1 MFWLNEKYNSHNF
14 YANSYSVLYFRFCK
28 IFRPGMF
35 HCSLN
40 KEILDMEQKMPELRN
55 VDDQTSKAGLKTRA
69 GIRNVTNVGTRTM
82 NSIVSFQKLLV
93 SAPSSRHGRS
103 I

>member
-1 MFWLNEKYNSHNF
+1 MVRLKTYSIHTNSN
-14 YANSYSVLYFRFCK
+14 SVLYFRFCK

-69 GIRNVTNVGTRTM
+69 GIRNVTNVGKVIQDKNYELHRQY
-82 NSIVSFQKLLV
+82 S
-93 SAPSSRHGRS
+93 
-103 I
+103 